1 MITLFE
7 RATVADY
14 ATWRDAFAEFAPVLA
29 KRGVVASTVYQS
41 VDDPNDITVAHEF
54 TTLEAAKAFLASQ
67 ELKAARPS
75 AGVTETPTVWF
86 TVRV

>member
-1 MITLFE
+1 
-7 RATVADY
+7 
-14 ATWRDAFAEFAPVLA
+14 
-29 KRGVVASTVYQS
+29 VASTVYQS
-41 VDDPNDITVAHEF
+41 VDDPKDITVAHEF
-54 TTLEAAKAFLASQ
+54 ATLEAAKAFLASQ